1 MVTWF
6 RCFVEDKL
14 QGFVKPDM
22 YRWLKVITLGLVTGV
37 LAVLAV
43 HVPSQSEVNAQQPT
57 GSVPTVTGTVS
68 GPSVT
73 VYTDLEQIEV
83 YAGPSTYLYPA
94 VGVLLAGQNVPAL
107 GRGRDPDWIQ
117 VFYPGVP
124 GSNAWVYAP
133 YVRISPGARLQP
145 VDAPPTPTPFST
157 PTIDPTLA
165 AAFIAP
171 ETPTRLPTFTPP
183 AQIIIPTF
191 VDDEG
196 DQANR
201 IPIGL
206 LIFSLGFIGALGV
219 LISFLRGR

>member
-1 MVTWF
+1 
-6 RCFVEDKL
+6 
-14 QGFVKPDM
+14 M
-22 YRWLKVITLGLVTGV
+22 YRWLKVMSLGLMI
-37 LAVLAV
+37 AVLALLTLNT
-43 HVPSQSEVNAQQPT
+43 PAQSIANAQQPT
-57 GSVPTVTGTVS
+57 GSVPTVTGTIS
-68 GPSVT
+68 GPAVT
-73 VYTDLEQIEV
+73 VYADLVQIEV

-94 VGVLLAGQNVPAL
+94 VGVLLAGQSVPAL
-107 GRGRDPDWIQ
+107 GRGRDADWIQ

-124 GSNAWVYAP
+124 GSSAWVYAP
-133 YVRISPGARLQP
+133 YVRISPGARLQT
-145 VDAPPTPTPFST
+145 VEAPPTPTPFST

-171 ETPTRLPTFTPP
+171 ETPARLPTFTPP

-191 VDDEG
+191 VEDESN
-196 DQANR
+196 QANR

>member
-1 MVTWF
+1 MSVA
-6 RCFVEDKL
+6 L
-14 QGFVKPDM
+14 
-22 YRWLKVITLGLVTGV
+22 ITLAAVSLVLPIKNTV
-37 LAVLAV
+37 V
-43 HVPSQSEVNAQQPT
+43 AQQPT
-57 GSVPTVTGTVS
+57 GSIPTVTGTAS
-68 GPSVT
+68 GPLVT
-73 VYTDLEQIEV
+73 VYADLVQVDV

-94 VGVLLAGQNVPAL
+94 VGLLLAGQSVPAL

-124 GSNAWVYAP
+124 GAKAWVYAP
-133 YVRISPGARLQP
+133 YVRISPGARLQA

-183 AQIIIPTF
+183 AEIVIPTF
-191 VDDEG
+191 VDEEADRT
-196 DQANR
+196 NR
-201 IPIGL
+201 IPVGL
-206 LIFSLGFIGALGV
+206 LIISLGFVGALGV

>member
-1 MVTWF
+1 
-6 RCFVEDKL
+6 
-14 QGFVKPDM
+14 M
-22 YRWLKVITLGLVTGV
+22 YRWLKVVLLGLMI
-37 LAVLAV
+37 AVLALITLNA
-43 HVPSQSEVNAQQPT
+43 PSRSIANAQQPT
-57 GSVPTVTGTVS
+57 GSVPTVTGTIS

-73 VYTDLEQIEV
+73 VYADLVQIEV

-94 VGVLLAGQNVPAL
+94 VGVLLAGQSVPAL
-107 GRGRDPDWIQ
+107 GRGRDADWIQ

-124 GSNAWVYAP
+124 GSSAWVYAP
-133 YVRISPGARLQP
+133 YVRISPGARLQT
-145 VDAPPTPTPFST
+145 VEAPPTPTPFST

-171 ETPTRLPTFTPP
+171 ETPARLPTFTPP

-191 VDDEG
+191 VEDESN
-196 DQANR
+196 QANR

>member
-1 MVTWF
+1 MA
-6 RCFVEDKL
+6 R
-14 QGFVKPDM
+14 Q
-22 YRWLKVITLGLVTGV
+22 LKIFFFAGVVLFLASVSLMGPKTDLV
-37 LAVLAV
+37 
-43 HVPSQSEVNAQQPT
+43 SAQQPT

-68 GPSVT
+68 GPIVT
-73 VYTDLEQIEV
+73 VYTDLEQVDV

-94 VGVLLAGQNVPAL
+94 VGVLLAGQSVPAL
-107 GRGRDPDWIQ
+107 GRGPEPDWIQ

-124 GSNAWVYAP
+124 GSKAWVYAP
-133 YVRISPGARLQP
+133 YVRISPGARLQVIP
-145 VDAPPTPTPFST
+145 APPTPTPFST

-183 AQIIIPTF
+183 VEIIVPTF
-191 VDDEG
+191 VEDGADET
-196 DQANR
+196 NR

-206 LIFSLGFIGALGV
+206 VIFSLGFIGAMGV